1 MALWTTR
8 LAESLAPE
16 HRRPASFA
24 SVVQAA
30 RIVVTNRQTVLMT
43 LAMTTLYGSFTSYL
57 SSSELIISD
66 VFGQGD
72 RFAVIFGGVAL
83 FMGGAM
89 LINARIVQRVGT
101 RRLGNVAMLGYLAA
115 AVAMVAISVAY
126 QGVPPLWL
134 YLIPLT
140 AALAG
145 HALLIPNLNALAMA
159 PMGHVAGMASALT
172 GAFQIAVGAMLGAVI
187 DQLFDGTVAPLSWS
201 FLIIGVVAYA
211 LIRLDGRAT
220 DGGGVAPAPDRQ
232 GTQAQPVR
240 PDLGLSSRPPHASQK
255 FGVRQLLQMLHRYDL
270 VPEDLR

>member
-1 MALWTTR
+1 M
-8 LAESLAPE
+8 
-16 HRRPASFA
+16 
-24 SVVQAA
+24 
-30 RIVVTNRQTVLMT
+30 
-43 LAMTTLYGSFTSYL
+43 
-57 SSSELIISD
+57 
-66 VFGQGD
+66 
-72 RFAVIFGGVAL
+72 
-83 FMGGAM
+83 
-89 LINARIVQRVGT
+89 
-101 RRLGNVAMLGYLAA
+101 
-115 AVAMVAISVAY
+115 
-126 QGVPPLWL
+126 

-172 GAFQIAVGAMLGAVI
+172 GAFQIAIGAMLGAVI

-201 FLIIGVVAYA
+201 FLIIGVVAHA

-220 DGGGVAPAPDRQ
+220 DGGGVAPASDRQ

>member
-1 MALWTTR
+1 MR
-8 LAESLAPE
+8 SSLEGWRCSWA
-16 HRRPASFA
+16 
-24 SVVQAA
+24 
-30 RIVVTNRQTVLMT
+30 
-43 LAMTTLYGSFTSYL
+43 G
-57 SSSELIISD
+57 
-66 VFGQGD
+66 
-72 RFAVIFGGVAL
+72 
-83 FMGGAM
+83 

-159 PMGHVAGMASALT
+159 PMGHVAGMACALT

-211 LIRLDGRAT
+211 LIRLDRGRQTA
-220 DGGGVAPAPDRQ
+220 GASHPRRI
-232 GTQAQPVR
+232 VR
-240 PDLGLSSRPPHASQK
+240 GPRHSL
-255 FGVRQLLQMLHRYDL
+255 
-270 VPEDLR
+270 